1 MMTLRKLKLK
11 EFEKNEITLDELK
24 EALLRWYYP
33 QVYKQRP
40 DLFERD
46 MEREMIVT
54 EVKGTYGNTSSVV
67 FSVNGSPPKG
77 EAVLFV
83 SYLDKNYWEGEMV
96 AIGNRR
102 VSNRI
107 NKVKI
112 KKDS

>member
-46 MEREMIVT
+46 MEREIHRRF
-54 EVKGTYGNTSSVV
+54 KTYIN
-67 FSVNGSPPKG
+67 
-77 EAVLFV
+77 E
-83 SYLDKNYWEGEMV
+83 
-96 AIGNRR
+96 RR
-102 VSNRI
+102 LENE
-107 NKVKI
+107 
-112 KKDS
+112 